1 MKCQNNS
8 FLGWIWSWA
17 HPPLQDWC
25 LWCCV
30 GEGSSGRRTWVLP
43 PGGGQ
48 RYGSWRPTL
57 EPGTRSAWA
66 PWGRCQ
72 PPGRGHR
79 EASSQCSGNTPTEPE
94 PGRPAE
100 DEDRG
105 TRDEKR
111 GRWREGGGVRREG
124 GGEREEG
131 WEEREE
137 ERGRR
142 DEKRG
147 RRREGGGRREKE
159 GQKESVQIKCD
170 LGESRWEWDD
180 GGWEWTE
187 RRWKGRG
194 ENILFNKF
202 RKIRRKSMT
211 WLCGR
216 RLETGAD
223 DRVLLHRVQQKKRF
237 NFTRQNV

>member
-142 DEKRG
+142 EEGKGGTKGECADKVWFRRKQVRVG
-147 RRREGGGRREKE
+147 WWRMRMDRKTMKGKRREH
-159 GQKESVQIKCD
+159 
-170 LGESRWEWDD
+170 
-180 GGWEWTE
+180 
-187 RRWKGRG
+187 
-194 ENILFNKF
+194 F
-202 RKIRRKSMT
+202 
-211 WLCGR
+211 
-216 RLETGAD
+216 
-223 DRVLLHRVQQKKRF
+223 VQQ
-237 NFTRQNV
+237 V